1 VKRSLSAILLP
12 LLVSCSVACGG
23 ASAQVKAASATATQR
38 GATYVA
44 LQAYGFVVDA
54 CELTLAD
61 PKLAAVSAQ
70 CDELLPVAH
79 DLITETFLVVD
90 AKNPLSLGVAC
101 DLAKA
106 TETLSTLAVML
117 PSLTAKQVNVLKD
130 ADELA
135 HVIAPLCPAAVDA
148 GKE

>member
-1 VKRSLSAILLP
+1 VKNLSAILLP
-12 LLVSCSVACGG
+12 LFVSCSIACGG
-23 ASAQVKAASATATQR
+23 AAAQVKAASATATQR
-38 GATYVA
+38 GATYIA
-44 LQAYGFVVDA
+44 MQGYGFVVDA
-54 CELTLAD
+54 CSLTLAD
-61 PKLAAVSAQ
+61 PKLAAVSAK

-79 DLITETFLVVD
+79 DLIEETFLVVD

-106 TETLSTLAVML
+106 TETLSTLALML
-117 PSLTAKQVNVLKD
+117 PSLTVKQINAIKD

-135 HVIAPLCPAAVDA
+135 HVIAPLCPTAVDA